1 MPVQIGGDPQAPQD
15 QNHLSNLQQNV
26 EQFVRDSRQ
35 VTDSVQDLL
44 RFIEATSYLSE
55 IGDASPDAFLTA
67 SSNARTVQK
76 VREQIK
82 AVCSFAVLTGDLTES
97 EANGIIQTAYS
108 NDTETVVA
116 SDQIKGL
123 TDQWV

>member
-26 EQFVRDSRQ
+26 EQFVRDARR
-35 VTDSVQDLL
+35 VTDSVGDLL
-44 RFIEATSYLSE
+44 RFIEATNYLNE
-55 IGDASPDAFLTA
+55 IGDAPADAFLTA
-67 SSNARTVQK
+67 SSNARMVQK

-97 EANGIIQTAYS
+97 EANEIIQTAYG
-108 NDTETVVA
+108 NDTETVVP

>member
-44 RFIEATSYLSE
+44 RFIEATNYLSE
-55 IGDASPDAFLTA
+55 IGDAPADAFLTA

-97 EANGIIQTAYS
+97 DANGIIQTAYG
-108 NDTETVVA
+108 NDTETVVP

>member
-15 QNHLSNLQQNV
+15 QNHLSNLQQNI
-26 EQFVRDSRQ
+26 EQFVRDARR
-35 VTDSVQDLL
+35 VTDSVGDLL
-44 RFIEATSYLSE
+44 RFIEATNYLNE

-97 EANGIIQTAYS
+97 EANGIIQTAYG
-108 NDTETVVA
+108 NDTETVVP

>member
-55 IGDASPDAFLTA
+55 IGDAPADAFLTA

-97 EANGIIQTAYS
+97 EANGIIQTAYG
-108 NDTETVVA
+108 NDTETVVP

-123 TDQWV
+123 TNQWV

>member
-1 MPVQIGGDPQAPQD
+1 MPVQIGGDPQTPQD
-15 QNHLSNLQQNV
+15 QNHLIGLQDRIEIFVSNGRELS
-26 EQFVRDSRQ
+26 DSAK
-35 VTDSVQDLL
+35 SLL
-44 RFIEATSYLSE
+44 RWIKGTEYLSE
-55 IGDASPDAFLTA
+55 IGDAPADAFLTA

-97 EANGIIQTAYS
+97 EANGIIQTAYG
-108 NDTETVVA
+108 NDTETVVP
-116 SDQIKGL
+116 SNEIKGL

>member
-26 EQFVRDSRQ
+26 SKFVRDARR
-35 VTDSVQDLL
+35 VTDSVGDLL
-44 RFIEATSYLSE
+44 RFVEATNYLNE
-55 IGDASPDAFLTA
+55 IGDAPADAFLTA

-76 VREQIK
+76 VREQTK
-82 AVCSFAVLTGDLTES
+82 AVFSFAVLTGDLTES
-97 EANGIIQTAYS
+97 EANSIIQTAYG